1 MPLIHL
7 STAIAAPIGMVFDL
21 SRNIDLHQ
29 VSTAKTGERAVA
41 GRTSG
46 LIEKGETVTWRA
58 RHFGVWQYLTS
69 KITEMDRPLFFID
82 EMVKGT
88 FRSIRHEHRFTET
101 AGGTLMEDHFYYKS
115 PLGLLGRAADALFL
129 KAYMKKLLAERN
141 QVIKQFAESKDPLYI
156 PRPVP
161 GS

>member
-7 STAIAAPIGMVFDL
+7 STPIAAPIGIVFDL
-21 SRNIDLHQ
+21 SRSIDLHQ

-69 KITEMDRPLFFID
+69 KITEM
-82 EMVKGT
+82 E
-88 FRSIRHEHRFTET
+88 
-101 AGGTLMEDHFYYKS
+101 S
-115 PLGLLGRAADALFL
+115 PLGLLGRAADVLFL
-129 KAYMKKLLAERN
+129 KTYMEKLLLERN
-141 QVIKQFAESKDPLYI
+141 QVIKQFAES
-156 PRPVP
+156 
-161 GS
+161 